1 LFYFGIYDLGK
12 IFKLISN
19 IIKERVNIMDVF
31 LNIIIFLIKKHKYI
45 VCVNTLF
52 MLRVIF
58 QVKFFKKEI
67 MNMFS
72 CIIIF

>member
-1 LFYFGIYDLGK
+1 LFYLGIYDLGK
-12 IFKLISN
+12 FFKLISN

-58 QVKFFKKEI
+58 QVKF
-67 MNMFS
+67 
-72 CIIIF
+72 